1 MAKRTIQGM
10 LALVGLLSSSL
21 ALASPVALCG
31 EGDGKD
37 DDGTSILCGEGDGK
51 DDDGT
56 SADSAFKSHP
66 VRREALPNPQACSK
80 VQPGSPAA
88 YRGRFNRVESR
99 HMRSRLTGTAAR
111 NAPTVARVR

>member
-1 MAKRTIQGM
+1 MDLRVDATLAGPKVWCMAKRTIQGM

-31 EGDGKD
+31 EGDGRD

-56 SADSAFKSHP
+56 SILCDEGDGK
-66 VRREALPNPQACSK
+66 K
-80 VQPGSPAA
+80 DDD
-88 YRGRFNRVESR
+88 
-99 HMRSRLTGTAAR
+99 GTSILCGGDDGGGG
-111 NAPTVARVR
+111 